1 MRRTDGTGTRFLAL
15 FLPDDTSH
23 VGSAPAAVEGTDFRA
38 SLTEDGIIC
47 CDSQVAHH
55 VQNVTTADGVASH
68 HRDNR
73 FRTGTDLTLEVQHVQ
88 VMYAGIIFIAAVITT
103 HFLVTTGAERFIAC
117 ASQNDHADIVVI
129 TRICQCLD
137 HLFYRQRTE
146 GIAHLRTING
156 DFAIPSVDFS

>member
-1 MRRTDGTGTRFLAL
+1 M
-15 FLPDDTSH
+15 
-23 VGSAPAAVEGTDFRA
+23 
-38 SLTEDGIIC
+38 
-47 CDSQVAHH
+47 
-55 VQNVTTADGVASH
+55 QNVTTADGVASH

-146 GIAHLRTING
+146 GIAHLRRIFPMRVMSGARNDMAVG
-156 DFAIPSVDFS
+156 SQFRRQGAEFAVTFTT